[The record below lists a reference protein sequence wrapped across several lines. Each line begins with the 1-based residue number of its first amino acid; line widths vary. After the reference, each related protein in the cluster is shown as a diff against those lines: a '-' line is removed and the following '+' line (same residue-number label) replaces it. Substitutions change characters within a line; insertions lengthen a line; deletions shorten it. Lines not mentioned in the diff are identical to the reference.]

1 MISYGNYICTMHEKN
16 GAFVSARVK
25 SITFPQQVKIEVLK
39 KYGAKLIA
47 KSRDTY
53 Q

>member
-16 GAFVSARVK
+16 GASARVK

-39 KYGAKLIA
+39 KYGAKLIV